1 VIVNLPVESNGHQ
14 WVRDGHAVDV
24 IKDNGV
30 QHVMGHHH
38 GCVTCGE
45 GLKLEITE
53 TAAVPKEPC
62 LFPDGIT
69 TKIVLKVPSGKIVV
83 EDDLRPLYD
92 GFNDHFASY
101 NTDLGQAQVVK
112 AYEKQGCAYGPV
124 GNSCPGL
131 YRTGEDTYVIAS
143 QVYVYDDEDD
153 EEDKGHLPDGW
164 ECLASIC
171 TDLWAYSIADYDDW
185 VSKGGT
191 EDDGSGTA
199 CWSGADIVEIPAGE
213 YEFTHHTGER
223 GFDSWADGPV
233 IFAHIRKT
241 A

>member
-1 VIVNLPVESNGHQ
+1 MIIINLPVESNGHQ
-14 WVRDGHAVDV
+14 WGRDGHAVDV

-45 GLKLEITE
+45 GLELEITE

-62 LFPDGIT
+62 LYPDGIT
-69 TKIVLKVPSGKIVV
+69 TKIVLRVPSGKIVV
-83 EDDLRPLYD
+83 DDDLRPLYD

-101 NTDLGQAQVVK
+101 NTDLGQSQVIK
-112 AYEKQGCAYGPV
+112 AFAEQGCAFGPV

-131 YRTGEDTYVIAS
+131 YRTGEGTYVLAS
-143 QVYVYDDEDD
+143 GVYDDEDD
-153 EEDKGHLPDGW
+153 NEGLPDGW
-164 ECLASIC
+164 ELLASVC
-171 TDLWAYSIADYDDW
+171 TDLWAYSIVDYDDW
-185 VSKGGT
+185 EAKGGKST
-191 EDDGSGTA
+191 DHWG
-199 CWSGADIVEIPAGE
+199 GAGIVEIPAGE
-213 YEFTHHTGER
+213 YEFTHHTGEQ
-223 GFDSWADGPV
+223 GFNHWADGII